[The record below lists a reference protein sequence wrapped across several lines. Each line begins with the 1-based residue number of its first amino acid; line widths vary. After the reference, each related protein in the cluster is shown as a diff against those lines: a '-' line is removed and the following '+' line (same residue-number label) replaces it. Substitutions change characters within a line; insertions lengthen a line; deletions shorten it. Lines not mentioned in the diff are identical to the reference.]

1 MKDEEMIE
9 NLQRFSVLQRAVY
22 ITVLFYIMVLY
33 FLGIQGKMPQ
43 TGIYVGVIFGLAMMD
58 EILLFFKYFEKSFI
72 LSVWRYIQYIISVIF
87 MYIVFDYP
95 YWTIALLS
103 LFILYVMEYLLAGD
117 IRDLYSN
124 TYRIIALF
132 IPIAVFVLV
141 MTARSKEYKWI
152 YMLFSYL
159 LLFGVLGK
167 ILLIVIDIIKKYEQ
181 ELNVKKSI
189 ISDAEDTNNDLKTIQ
204 ERIKSVNNEL
214 NYQKVEL
221 QQAYERLNIAKDEIA
236 VQAKVAGEIAS
247 GFDMNK
253 ILNSTMTT
261 MMESK
266 SLSFCAI
273 FIEKGTYYNK
283 HANCIVMSANDGIK
297 RRLMRDIPEIYEKFK
312 NKESNTFI
320 EHDVNRR
327 TFPFVGEHF
336 IKAMIIK
343 QLIVED
349 SCCGLFIAGN
359 ARDEYDHDRID
370 FYEAIVAQL
379 DNAIGNIKLY
389 LQNQEMAQKDGLTGI
404 YNRAYFTQLYNETIR
419 GVIAEKSPISVA
431 LFDIDKFKRV
441 NDTYGHLAG
450 DEVIKTVA
458 HIAEKFMEDNDGFV
472 GRYGGEEFVCV
483 LPGRDHKAAYPII
496 EELHKTIAGSVVDFG
511 GDRIGMNVSI
521 GLTEYPA
528 ICENPFDLLKRADW
542 SMYYAKEHGRGQ
554 IKLDGDDVTAVT

>member
-1 MKDEEMIE
+1 MKVDDIIE
-9 NLQRFSVLQRAVY
+9 KLHRFALLHRAVY
-22 ITVLFYIMVLY
+22 VTVLFYLLVLY
-33 FLGIQGKMPQ
+33 FLGIQGAMPQ
-43 TGIYVGVIFGLAMMD
+43 TGIYIGAIFAMAMVD
-58 EILLFFKYFEKSFI
+58 EILLFFNYFENSTV
-72 LSVWRYIQYIISVIF
+72 LSIWRYIQYVISVIF

-103 LFILYVMEYLLAGD
+103 LFLLYVLEYITAGD
-117 IRDLYSN
+117 LRDLYS
-124 TYRIIALF
+124 TAYRFIALM
-132 IPIAVFVLV
+132 IPIAIFVLV

-152 YMLFSYL
+152 YILFSFL
-159 LLFGVLGK
+159 LLFSVLGRM
-167 ILLIVIDIIKKYEQ
+167 LLIVTDTIKNYEQ

-189 ISDAEDTNNDLKTIQ
+189 ISDAEDTNNDLKTMQ

-236 VQAKVAGEIAS
+236 IQAKVAGEIAS

-253 ILNSTMTT
+253 ILNSTMNT

-273 FIEKGTYYNK
+273 FIDKGTYYNK
-283 HANCIVMSANDGIK
+283 HANCIVMTANDGIK
-297 RRLMRDIPEIYEKFK
+297 RRLMRDIPELYQRFK
-312 NKESNTFI
+312 TNTSNIII
-320 EHDVNRR
+320 EHDVNRK
-327 TFPFVGEHF
+327 TFPFVGELF

-343 QLIVED
+343 QLIVDDE
-349 SCCGLFIAGN
+349 CCGLFIAGN

-370 FYEAIVAQL
+370 FYEAIIAQL

-404 YNRAYFTQLYNETIR
+404 YNRAYFTTLYNDTIR
-419 GVIAEKSPISVA
+419 NVIANKTPISVA

-458 HIAEKFMEDNDGFV
+458 HIAEKIMDENDGFV

-483 LPGRDHKAAYPII
+483 LPGKDHDQAYPII
-496 EELHKTIAGSVVDFG
+496 DVLHKTIAGSVVDFG
-511 GDRIGMNVSI
+511 GDKIGMNVSI
-521 GLTEYPA
+521 GLTDYPA